1 MARAFGRALRGRLCV
16 IGPHLTQSELP
27 SLLCA
32 ALHSASRARV
42 WRGVAS
48 PSEAPLLL
56 ASGGEIW
63 GRCKGDVGEIYV
75 RYGRDI

>member
-1 MARAFGRALRGRLCV
+1 MPRLPPAQALSAHRTVDEPVARAFGRALRGRLCV
-16 IGPHLTQSELP
+16 VGPHLTQSELP

-48 PSEAPLLL
+48 PTEAPLLL
-56 ASGGEIW
+56 ASGGEI
-63 GRCKGDVGEIYV
+63 
-75 RYGRDI
+75 